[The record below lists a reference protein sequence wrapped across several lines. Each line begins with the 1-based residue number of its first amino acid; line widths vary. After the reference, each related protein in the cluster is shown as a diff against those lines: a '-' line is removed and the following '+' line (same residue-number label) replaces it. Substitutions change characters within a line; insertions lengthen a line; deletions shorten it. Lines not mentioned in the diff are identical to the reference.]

1 MHNFDSWDSK
11 RKTLSELEFFFR
23 TALNQVHS
31 HGAKLSDYVH
41 TYPNC
46 YGIDQCFVFNP
57 AGQYAITLGQLMNP
71 NSLHFV
77 LETFANMIQSGKNVA
92 LNYQTVFPIWT
103 FSPLEGGVMSINN
116 NKEAFIKKSTNIVR
130 IQNADD
136 KMCFS
141 YAIAL
146 GEMKLIRDNNPDDKR
161 YKTLAAST

>member
-1 MHNFDSWDSK
+1 MLLWTIKQSF
-11 RKTLSELEFFFR
+11 LF
-23 TALNQVHS
+23 VH
-31 HGAKLSDYVH
+31 
-41 TYPNC
+41 
-46 YGIDQCFVFNP
+46 
-57 AGQYAITLGQLMNP
+57 
-71 NSLHFV
+71 
-77 LETFANMIQSGKNVA
+77 
-92 LNYQTVFPIWT
+92 
-103 FSPLEGGVMSINN
+103 SPLEGGVMSINN